1 MLKKF
6 QQSVKNSI
14 QQDLATNKSSLIL
27 AICIPILILQTS
39 PDEIIEWVFWWAAL
53 VLLMLTIIYLI
64 YGIYLKYWRKD

>member
-39 PDEIIEWVFWWAAL
+39 PDEIIELVFWWAAL

>member
-39 PDEIIEWVFWWAAL
+39 PDEIIEWVFWWAAF
-53 VLLMLTIIYLI
+53 VLLMLAIIYLI

>member
-53 VLLMLTIIYLI
+53 ALLMLTIIYLV

>member
-53 VLLMLTIIYLI
+53 VLLMLTIIYLV